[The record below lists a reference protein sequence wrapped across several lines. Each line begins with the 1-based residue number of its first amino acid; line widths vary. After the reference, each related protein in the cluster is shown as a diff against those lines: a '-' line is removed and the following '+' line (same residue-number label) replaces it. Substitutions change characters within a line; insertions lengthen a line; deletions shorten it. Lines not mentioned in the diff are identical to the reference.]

1 MSSSLRIFALLAF
14 GLSCMAHFNAP
25 ALAQAGDPEAMIR
38 QMMEQ
43 AGAGGTMPPAAGIG
57 GLPVQKGTWVY
68 PVRASTLQLDA
79 IGDRDF
85 GVSKGVDADFMAR
98 ASVFLTKVVPGP
110 DLCNPNEPGMSDFR
124 QVAMQVWTG
133 NGPFMAGEQLS
144 RLVVN
149 QETAQAALYLHGDVR
164 EWAPGETFCADGGMA
179 EISSG
184 KGMLRMEYTTAGHI
198 APLHFV
204 AYPRASDIDPSDFEN
219 ACAQFENAASEM
231 YREMNRNWGMIV
243 HGDSG
248 PVDWSTFGPPPVPEG
263 FNNGSEASFG
273 DGTFNMRQAVDA
285 VGNMNSGTGLLNAV
299 LAPIFQHAPRIAAG
313 VGGVVSW
320 AVVEAVNRAAGQSF
334 DSSIATM
341 IEMVTFAGQA
351 FHGGDPAT
359 RKVAEHAQQRVSD
372 NTGTY
377 EGLNVDYMVSV
388 VLDACSNIE
397 EVEIPSGYAAG
408 HMSWPRRSVHLIGR
422 GPVSQAPAAH
432 ANGPVSS
439 MSIADALAMARAM
452 SGGSDVPD
460 AEQLQAMMP
469 AGISLDALPIAM
481 NGQAHAGD
489 IVARGLREWSL
500 TYNVELVDEGEKIA
514 ALWFDPRR

>member
-1 MSSSLRIFALLAF
+1 MFHSLRFLAFLAF
-14 GLSCMAHFNAP
+14 GLPVLLQAAPP
-25 ALAQAGDPEAMIR
+25 ALAQAGDTEALIR

-43 AGAGGTMPPAAGIG
+43 AGAGGAMPPIAGMG

-68 PVRASTLQLDA
+68 PVRASTLQLGA
-79 IGDRDF
+79 IEDRSF
-85 GVSKGVDADFMAR
+85 GTSKGVDADFMAR
-98 ASVFLTKVVPGP
+98 ASVFLTRVVPGP
-110 DLCNPNEPGMSDFR
+110 DLCNPNEPGMSEFR

-149 QETAQAALYLHGDVR
+149 QETGQAALYLHGDVR
-164 EWAPGETFCADGGMA
+164 EWAPGETFCTDGGMA

-198 APLHFV
+198 APLHFT

-219 ACAQFENAASEM
+219 ACEQFENTAGEM
-231 YREMNRNWGMIV
+231 YREMNRSWGMIV
-243 HGDSG
+243 HGDNN
-248 PVDWSTFGPPPVPEG
+248 PVDWSAFGPPPVPEG
-263 FNNGSEASFG
+263 FDNGSEASFG

-285 VGNMNSGTGLLNAV
+285 VGNMNSGTGLINAV
-299 LAPIFQHAPRIAAG
+299 LTPIFQHAPRIAAG

-320 AVVEAVNRAAGQSF
+320 AVAEAVNRAAGQSF

-341 IEMVTFAGQA
+341 IEMVKFAGQA
-351 FHGGDPAT
+351 FHGGDPQT

-372 NTGTY
+372 GSNIF
-377 EGLNVDYMVSV
+377 EGLNVDYMISV
-388 VLDACSNIE
+388 VLDACANIE

-408 HMSWPRRSVHLIGR
+408 YMSWPGGSVNLIGR
-422 GPVSQAPAAH
+422 GPVPQAPAAH
-432 ANGPVSS
+432 ANAPVSS
-439 MSIADALAMARAM
+439 MPIADALAMARAM
-452 SGGSDVPD
+452 SGGKDVPD

-469 AGISLDALPIAM
+469 EGISLDALPISM
-481 NGQAHAGD
+481 TGQASAGD

-500 TYNVELVDEGEKIA
+500 NYNVELVDEGEKIA
-514 ALWFDPRR
+514 VLWFDPRR